1 MIFLELLINFIYNQ
15 RVTGVKMNVDY
26 GGKTLKEFSERTLKS
41 INENGD
47 YYVYG
52 LVDPRNDKIFY
63 IGKGT
68 GNRVFQH
75 VAETKKNPESEK
87 EKLQTIKNIENDGYQ
102 VKHIIINFGLT
113 EKEAL
118 ASEASLINLMEYS
131 SADSLKNIVAGHHS
145 VGCLSAEEIEK
156 KYGAEFLLPEDIKHK
171 ILVIK
176 VNKLYNRHMS
186 DREIY
191 DIVRGVWRASITRAS
206 KVEYVLGVYHN
217 LVVGCYRP
225 EKWYRISDCPLE
237 RIPEHMKEKDLNDFQ
252 NRVFFESVDIDN
264 IDDNK
269 KIYLDKSLEKIDYIQ
284 RSQYPLRYIGV

>member
-1 MIFLELLINFIYNQ
+1 
-15 RVTGVKMNVDY
+15 MNVVY
-26 GGKTLKEFSERTLKS
+26 GGKTLKEFSERTLKT

-75 VAETKKNPESEK
+75 VAETKKNPKSEK

-156 KYGAEFLLPEDIKHK
+156 NMVQNFYYQKTLSIRFL
-171 ILVIK
+171 
-176 VNKLYNRHMS
+176 
-186 DREIY
+186 
-191 DIVRGVWRASITRAS
+191 
-206 KVEYVLGVYHN
+206 
-217 LVVGCYRP
+217 
-225 EKWYRISDCPLE
+225 
-237 RIPEHMKEKDLNDFQ
+237 
-252 NRVFFESVDIDN
+252 
-264 IDDNK
+264 
-269 KIYLDKSLEKIDYIQ
+269 
-284 RSQYPLRYIGV
+284 